1 MYQIFLANVFIT
13 LISIPIMS
21 IIFGPAGL
29 GSVKTAEQVLEKY
42 HERGI
47 KACEIAFVHQ
57 IYIKNK
63 DDAIRIGKKAKDLGI
78 KLSIH
83 AQYYVN
89 LNSAEKEKRK
99 ATKERIL
106 GCCAVGHLL
115 QAKTVV
121 FHPGYYGNNREGAYE
136 VIKKGILEIMKKIED
151 KKWNITISAETMGKV
166 NVFGS
171 VDEIANL
178 VNDTGC
184 GFCIDFAHIL
194 ARDKT
199 LTTKK

>member
-63 DDAIRIGKKAKDLGI
+63 DDATKIKSIREETTSFLPRHYTHSSRIAFFN
-78 KLSIH
+78 LSIRH
-83 AQYYVN
+83 
-89 LNSAEKEKRK
+89 SS
-99 ATKERIL
+99 I
-106 GCCAVGHLL
+106 
-115 QAKTVV
+115 
-121 FHPGYYGNNREGAYE
+121 
-136 VIKKGILEIMKKIED
+136 
-151 KKWNITISAETMGKV
+151 
-166 NVFGS
+166 
-171 VDEIANL
+171 
-178 VNDTGC
+178 
-184 GFCIDFAHIL
+184 
-194 ARDKT
+194 
-199 LTTKK
+199 